1 MKEREQ
7 ERRGLG
13 MQRVRTGREKY
24 GMEILNRMFMEGFV
38 EKMRFKQRFDRDE
51 SIRRVGL

>member
-7 ERRGLG
+7 ERGGLG
-13 MQRVRTGREKY
+13 MQRVRTGREGY
-24 GMEILNRMFMEGFV
+24 GMEILNRVVMEGFV

-51 SIRRVGL
+51 STRQAGI

>member
-7 ERRGLG
+7 ERGGLG
-13 MQRVRTGREKY
+13 MQRVRMGREKY
-24 GMEILNRMFMEGFV
+24 GMEILNRVVMEGFV

-51 SIRRVGL
+51 SIRQAGI

>member
-7 ERRGLG
+7 ERGGLG

-24 GMEILNRMFMEGFV
+24 GMEILNRVVM
-38 EKMRFKQRFDRDE
+38 KALL
-51 SIRRVGL
+51 RR